1 MLGVLDTRRVAWRR
15 QYAQRHYV
23 GYATVTESSVRLVG
37 REEATGIDVS
47 LSIPHT
53 AIESVRVGN
62 GSTELVDGGQT
73 VVLELRDEEPIYV
86 RPVGEGQLDLDGF
99 ARKLRPG

>member
-23 GYATVTESSVRLVG
+23 GYATVTESAVRLVG

-53 AIESVRVGN
+53 AIEAVRVGSD
-62 GSTELVDGGQT
+62 GTEMVDGESA

-86 RPVGEGQLDLDGF
+86 RPLGEGPLDLDGF
-99 ARKLRPG
+99 ARKLHVG